1 MELPSYDGVK
11 LMRKSKS
18 GIWTLILLAL
28 LVAGSTMVSLAHT
41 NSATTSEVYGQLQLF
56 GEVLERVRADYVEKP
71 DDTKLIE
78 AAINGMLTSLDP
90 HSYYLNPRDLREMQ
104 AQTSGEFGGLGLEVT
119 MQDGVIKVVSPID
132 GTPAARA
139 GLQSGDLITSLDKKQ
154 VLGLTL
160 QEAVDKMRGPPRAPI
175 TLTIVRKGVDH
186 PIDVKLVRSVIH
198 VIPVKYQ
205 AEDDVGYIYIT
216 SFNEQTTHDLQK
228 AIEGLKRQIGPKLKG
243 FIIDLRNDP
252 GGLLDQAIEVAD
264 AFLDQGTIVITKGRE
279 GMQRSDASPGDI
291 TDGKKLVVLINGGSA
306 SAAEIVAGALQDHH
320 RATLVGTRSFG
331 KGSVQTIIPLGSNGA
346 LMLTTARY
354 YTPSGRSIQAKGIE
368 PDAVVEEE
376 LPEDAPENMEGEANL
391 RGHLRSEGEGKNSQE
406 ENGSSSYVSPEKNK
420 DTQLQYALELM
431 HGVRSVETN
440 ANQQ

>member
-1 MELPSYDGVK
+1 V
-11 LMRKSKS
+11 
-18 GIWTLILLAL
+18 
-28 LVAGSTMVSLAHT
+28 LVGAMTVSLARGLT
-41 NSATTSEVYGQLQLF
+41 NSTTDSELYRQLNLF
-56 GEVLERVRADYVEKP
+56 GEVLERTRSDYVEKP
-71 DDTKLIE
+71 NDSKLIE

-90 HSYYLNPRDLREMQ
+90 HSSYLNPRDLREMQ
-104 AQTSGEFGGLGLEVT
+104 AQTSGKFGGLGLEVT

-139 GLQSGDLITSLDKKQ
+139 GLQSDDVITSLDKKPIG
-154 VLGLTL
+154 GLTL
-160 QEAVDKMRGPPRAPI
+160 QEAVDKMRGPPGAPI
-175 TLTIVRKGVDH
+175 TLTIIRKGVDH

-205 AEDDVGYIYIT
+205 ADDDVGYIYIT
-216 SFNEQTTHDLQK
+216 SFNEQTTADLQK
-228 AIEGLKRQIGPKLKG
+228 AIKGLKSQIGPKLKG
-243 FIIDLRNDP
+243 YIIDLRNDP
-252 GGLLDQAIEVAD
+252 GGLLDQAIGVAD

-279 GMQRSDASPGDI
+279 EMQRSDASPGDI

-320 RATLVGTRSFG
+320 RATLVGTRTFG

-376 LPEDAPENMEGEANL
+376 LPEDMNKAPENMEGEANL
-391 RGHLRSEGEGKNSQE
+391 RGHLRSEGEGNNSQE

-431 HGVRSVETN
+431 HGIRSVETN

>member
-1 MELPSYDGVK
+1 MEDG
-11 LMRKSKS
+11 
-18 GIWTLILLAL
+18 LI
-28 LVAGSTMVSLAHT
+28 
-41 NSATTSEVYGQLQLF
+41 
-56 GEVLERVRADYVEKP
+56 K
-71 DDTKLIE
+71 I
-78 AAINGMLTSLDP
+78 
-90 HSYYLNPRDLREMQ
+90 
-104 AQTSGEFGGLGLEVT
+104 
-119 MQDGVIKVVSPID
+119 VSPID

-139 GLQSGDLITSLDKKQ
+139 GVQSGDVITSLDKKPIG
-154 VLGLTL
+154 GLTL
-160 QEAVDKMRGPPRAPI
+160 QEAVDKMRGPPRAPV

-186 PIDVKLVRSVIH
+186 PIDVKLVRGVIH

-216 SFNEQTTHDLQK
+216 SFNEQTTADLQK
-228 AIEGLKRQIGPKLKG
+228 AVKALKRQIGPKLKG
-243 FIIDLRNDP
+243 YIVDLRNDP

-264 AFLDQGTIVITKGRE
+264 ALLDQGTIVITKGRE
-279 GMQRSDASPGDI
+279 EMQRSEASPGDI

-376 LPEDAPENMEGEANL
+376 LPEDMNKAPENMEGEANL
-391 RGHLRSEGEGKNSQE
+391 RGHLRSEGNNSLE

-431 HGVRSVETN
+431 RGIRSVDTN

>member
-1 MELPSYDGVK
+1 
-11 LMRKSKS
+11 MRS
-18 GIWTLILLAL
+18 
-28 LVAGSTMVSLAHT
+28 
-41 NSATTSEVYGQLQLF
+41 
-56 GEVLERVRADYVEKP
+56 DYVEKP
-71 DDTKLIE
+71 DDSKLIE
-78 AAINGMLTSLDP
+78 AAINGMLSSLDP
-90 HSYYLNPRDLREMQ
+90 HSYYLNPKDLREMQ
-104 AQTSGEFGGLGLEVT
+104 AQTSGKFGGLGLEVT
-119 MQDGVIKVVSPID
+119 MQDGLIKVVSPID

-139 GLQSGDLITSLDKKQ
+139 GLQSDDVITSLDKKP
-154 VLGLTL
+154 VGGLTL

-198 VIPVKYQ
+198 VIPVKYH

-216 SFNEQTTHDLQK
+216 SFNEQTTADLQRAVK
-228 AIEGLKRQIGPKLKG
+228 GLKRQIGPKLKG

-252 GGLLDQAIEVAD
+252 GGLLDQAIGVAD

-279 GMQRSDASPGDI
+279 EMQRSDASPGDI
-291 TDGKKLVVLINGGSA
+291 TDGKKLAVLINGGSA

-368 PDAVVEEE
+368 PDVVVEEG
-376 LPEDAPENMEGEANL
+376 LPENMKKAPENMEGEANL
-391 RGHLRSEGEGKNSQE
+391 RGHLRSEGEGNNSQE
-406 ENGSSSYVSPEKNK
+406 ENGSSSYVSPDKNN
-420 DTQLQYALELM
+420 DTQLQYALELVR
-431 HGVRSVETN
+431 GIRSVDTRT
-440 ANQQ
+440 QQ

>member
-1 MELPSYDGVK
+1 MIS
-11 LMRKSKS
+11 
-18 GIWTLILLAL
+18 
-28 LVAGSTMVSLAHT
+28 
-41 NSATTSEVYGQLQLF
+41 
-56 GEVLERVRADYVEKP
+56 
-71 DDTKLIE
+71 KLIE

-90 HSYYLNPRDLREMQ
+90 HSYYLNPKALREMQ
-104 AQTSGEFGGLGLEVT
+104 AQTSGQFGGLGLEVT
-119 MQDGVIKVVSPID
+119 MEDGLIKIVSPID

-139 GLQSGDLITSLDKKQ
+139 GLRSGDLITSLDKKQ
-154 VLGLTL
+154 VLGVTL

-205 AEDDVGYIYIT
+205 ADDDVGYIYIT
-216 SFNEQTTHDLQK
+216 SFNEQTTADLQK
-228 AIEGLKRQIGPKLKG
+228 AIKGLKRQIGPKLKG
-243 FIIDLRNDP
+243 YIIDLRNDP
-252 GGLLDQAIEVAD
+252 GGLLDQAIGVAD
-264 AFLDQGTIVITKGRE
+264 SFLDQGTIVITKGRE
-279 GMQRSDASPGDI
+279 EMQRSEASPGDI

-368 PDAVVEEE
+368 PDVVVEEG
-376 LPEDAPENMEGEANL
+376 LPENMKKAPENMEGEANL
-391 RGHLRSEGEGKNSQE
+391 RGHLRSEGEGNNSQE
-406 ENGSSSYVSPEKNK
+406 EAGSSSYVSPEKNK

-431 HGVRSVETN
+431 RGIRSVDTN

>member
-1 MELPSYDGVK
+1 
-11 LMRKSKS
+11 MRKSES
-18 GIWTLILLAL
+18 AVLTLLVLAL
-28 LVAGSTMVSLAHT
+28 LIAGSTILSLARNET
-41 NSATTSEVYGQLQLF
+41 NSATTSDLYSQFQLF
-56 GEVLERVRADYVEKP
+56 GEVLERVRSDYVEKP
-71 DDTKLIE
+71 DDSKLIE
-78 AAINGMLTSLDP
+78 AAINGMLMSLDP
-90 HSYYLNPRDLREMQ
+90 HSYYLNPRELREMQ
-104 AQTSGEFGGLGLEVT
+104 VQTSGEFGGLGLEVT
-119 MQDGVIKVVSPID
+119 MQDGVIKIVSPID

-154 VLGLTL
+154 VRGLTL

-216 SFNEQTTHDLQK
+216 SFNEQATADLQK
-228 AIEGLKRQIGPKLKG
+228 AIKALKRQIGPKLKG

-252 GGLLDQAIEVAD
+252 GGLLDQAIGVAD

-279 GMQRSDASPGDI
+279 EMQRSDASPGDI

-376 LPEDAPENMEGEANL
+376 LPEDMSKAPNNMEGEANL
-391 RGHLRSEGEGKNSQE
+391 RGHLRSEGEGNNSQE

-420 DTQLQYALELM
+420 DTQLQYALKLM
-431 HGVRSVETN
+431 RGIRSVDTN
-440 ANQQ
+440 ANRQ

>member
-1 MELPSYDGVK
+1 
-11 LMRKSKS
+11 MRRSES
-18 GIWTLILLAL
+18 AVWLVLVLAL
-28 LVAGSTMVSLAHT
+28 LTAGSTIVSVARNRTTSTT
-41 NSATTSEVYGQLQLF
+41 NSELYGQLNLF
-56 GEVLERVRADYVEKP
+56 GEVLERTRSDYVEKP
-71 DDTKLIE
+71 NDSKLIE

-90 HSYYLNPRDLREMQ
+90 HSYYLNPKALREMQ
-104 AQTSGEFGGLGLEVT
+104 AQTSGQFGGLGLEVT
-119 MQDGVIKVVSPID
+119 MEDGLIKIVSPID

-139 GLQSGDLITSLDKKQ
+139 GLRSGDLITSLDKKQ

-205 AEDDVGYIYIT
+205 ADDDVGYIYIT
-216 SFNEQTTHDLQK
+216 SFNEQTTADLQK
-228 AIEGLKRQIGPKLKG
+228 AIKGLKSQIGPKLKG
-243 FIIDLRNDP
+243 YIIDLRNDP
-252 GGLLDQAIEVAD
+252 GGLLDQAIGVAD
-264 AFLDQGTIVITKGRE
+264 SFLDQGTIVITKGRE
-279 GMQRSDASPGDI
+279 EMQRSEASPGDI

-368 PDAVVEEE
+368 PDVVVEEG
-376 LPEDAPENMEGEANL
+376 LPENMKKAPENMEGEANL
-391 RGHLRSEGEGKNSQE
+391 RGHLRSEGEGNNSQE
-406 ENGSSSYVSPEKNK
+406 EAGSSSYVSPEKNK

-431 HGVRSVETN
+431 RGIRSVDTN